1 MADYFELI
9 ASRESC
15 RDFSEKP
22 VEKEKLIRCAEA
34 ARIAPSA
41 CDSQPWEFVV
51 VNGGPLRAKTAIC
64 AQQLGMNK
72 FTQKCPAFVAVV
84 EKKAMLRNPIG
95 MVADQKYAKFD
106 LGLATMQFCLAA
118 TEQGLSTCILGSID
132 RKKVKEVL
140 GIKEDVFVLI
150 AVGYAADGTKLR
162 QKQRK
167 NLDEILRF
175 VE

>member
-15 RDFSEKP
+15 RNFSEQP

-41 CDSQPWEFVV
+41 CDSQPWEFVA
-51 VNGGPLRAKTAIC
+51 VNGGPLRDAVAKC
-64 AQQLGMNK
+64 QLPGMNK
-72 FTQKCPAFVAVV
+72 FAQKCPAFVAAV
-84 EKKAMLRNPIG
+84 EKKAMLRNPVG

-118 TEQGLSTCILGSID
+118 TAQGLSTCILGAVD
-132 RKKVKEVL
+132 RKKLKQL
-140 GIKEDVFVLI
+140 LNIKEDIIVLI
-150 AVGYAADGTKLR
+150 AVGYAADTTLR
-162 QKQRK
+162 RKQRK
-167 NLDEILRF
+167 DLDEILRF
-175 VE
+175 AE

>member
-9 ASRESC
+9 SARESC
-15 RDFSEKP
+15 RNFSEKP
-22 VEKEKLIRCAEA
+22 VEKEKLMRCAEA
-34 ARIAPSA
+34 AQVAPSA
-41 CDSQPWEFVV
+41 CNSQPWEFVV
-51 VNGGPLRAKTAIC
+51 VNGGPLRAMAANC

-72 FTQKCPAFVAVV
+72 FTQNCPAFVAVV

-118 TEQGLSTCILGSID
+118 TAQGLSTCILGSID
-132 RKKVKEVL
+132 RKKLKELL

-150 AVGYAADGTKLR
+150 AVGYAADAPLR
-162 QKQRK
+162 RKQRK
-167 NLDEILRF
+167 SLDEILKF